1 MTHMSAHDLWGA
13 RGNHVAVLPP
23 SPGDLYVLTTV
34 LGRRVFLDHIDHFE
48 QAVRRAHVMAD
59 RVVHLSP
66 VVIKVLCLSALESCK
81 LHGIDP
87 ATLFADQTPE
97 DEAAMR
103 QRIVASMTQLLHTSA
118 DPRVR
123 ADALKLLHDMKEHLS

>member
-1 MTHMSAHDLWGA
+1 MTYISPFTLWGA
-13 RGNHVAVLPP
+13 RGNHDAVLPP
-23 SPGDLYVLTTV
+23 SHGDLFVLTTV
-34 LGRRVFLDHIDHFE
+34 LGRRVFLDPITHYE
-48 QAVRRAHVMAD
+48 QAVRRARDLAD
-59 RVVHLSP
+59 RLVHPEP
-66 VVIKVLCLSALESCK
+66 VVIKVLSLSALESCK